1 MGGHSRFLVKEHGL
15 SEDEVAAARAG
26 EEPDALTAR
35 ERTLIR
41 FARRVAERPRQ
52 IEAADIA
59 ALRAAGM
66 DDAAIVEALS
76 VCMMSAWTNTLA
88 DTLKFDLDLEEFG
101 MRQNYF

>member
-15 SEDEVAAARAG
+15 SEDEVVAARAG
-26 EEPDALTAR
+26 AEPDALTER
-35 ERTLIR
+35 ERALIR

-52 IEAADIA
+52 IDAADIA
-59 ALRAAGM
+59 ALRTVGL

-88 DTLKFDLDLEEFG
+88 DTLKFDLDLEELG

>member
-15 SEDEVAAARAG
+15 SEDEVVAARAG
-26 EEPDALTAR
+26 EEPDALTER

-59 ALRAAGM
+59 ALRAAGLN
-66 DDAAIVEALS
+66 DAAIVEALS
-76 VCMMSAWTNTLA
+76 VCMVH
-88 DTLKFDLDLEEFG
+88 
-101 MRQNYF
+101 